1 MSNTAT
7 NPGFAGNTLEGV
19 RRWIPALL
27 VILACGNEVALDT
40 PWDRRARMDVPRSE
54 MPAVVLND
62 QVWVLGGLTNSV
74 LGVSGSRVVEV
85 YDPATDTWSAGP
97 DLPEGRHHVMAAVVG
112 EDLYLIGG
120 MIEDSFTPSDLAW
133 RLRAGVWE
141 EIASLPAPRAAGAA
155 VAAGDSIYVI
165 GGVPDGASV
174 LRFDVVTGEW
184 SETAPLAV
192 AREHTAA
199 AFYGGRIYVA
209 GGRWNGEMLSSV
221 EGFDARSRQWSAGP
235 DLLEARSGFALVGF
249 DDGLVALGGEVFD
262 PTNSLASVEVLAGE
276 QWQPGPV
283 LPEGLHGVPAA
294 VVDGTVYVLVG
305 SRRAGDVDNAG
316 DVWALD
322 VNDL

>member
-7 NPGFAGNTLEGV
+7 NLGFAGNTLEAV

-27 VILACGNEVALDT
+27 VILACGKEVPLDT
-40 PWDRRARMDVPRSE
+40 AWDRRAGMDVPRSE
-54 MPAVVLND
+54 MPAVVLDD

-74 LGVSGSRVVEV
+74 LGVSGSTVVEV

-97 DLPEGRHHVMAAVVG
+97 ELPEARHHAMAAVVG

-120 MIEDSFTPSDLAW
+120 MVEDSFNPSDLAW

-141 EIASLPAPRAAGAA
+141 SIAPLPAPRAAGAA

-165 GGVPDGASV
+165 GGVPDGASA
-174 LRFDVVTGEW
+174 LRYDAVSDEW

-199 AFYGGRIYVA
+199 AIHEGKVYVA

-221 EGFDARSRQWSAGP
+221 ERFDDSSNQWSEGP
-235 DLLEARSGFALVGF
+235 DLLEARSGFALIAF
-249 DDGLVALGGEVFD
+249 DDGLVAVGGEVFD
-262 PTNSLASVEVLAGE
+262 PTRSLASVELLAAE
-276 QWQPGPV
+276 LWQTGPA

-294 VVDGTVYVLVG
+294 VVDGVVYVLGG

-316 DVWALD
+316 DVWALH